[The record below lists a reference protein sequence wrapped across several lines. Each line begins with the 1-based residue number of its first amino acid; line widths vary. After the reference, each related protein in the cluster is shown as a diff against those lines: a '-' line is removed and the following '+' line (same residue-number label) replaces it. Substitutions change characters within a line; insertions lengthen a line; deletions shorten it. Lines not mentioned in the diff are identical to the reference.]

1 MNIEYQL
8 AIFGY
13 RILSLKEHTYI
24 ANQLLTI
31 YLDCIQLSNINP
43 RLSSLDYRL
52 STIGFEFLSTC
63 PFHLQSGEL
72 ALLRAHLA
80 NILLLGSIR
89 YYFFFF
95 LVFGLSNLWY
105 FLNVFHIFVWIP
117 LSIHLLSFSDMYIY
131 IHIYTFTYIWMYFNV
146 SVCIYLV
153 FNIFINFTINLCLK
167 NVTSYI

>member
-1 MNIEYQL
+1 MLNIEYQL

-131 IHIYTFTYIWMYFNV
+131 IHIYTFTYI
-146 SVCIYLV
+146 
-153 FNIFINFTINLCLK
+153 
-167 NVTSYI
+167 